1 MKRKIR
7 GEFDSHISKEDGLMV
22 VKWIDNNII
31 SAASTCHG
39 VAAIANVQRYSQ
51 D

>member
-22 VKWIDNNII
+22 VKWMDNNIV